1 MSKTLG
7 RLAELPNEF
16 MLGGHRIKV
25 HVRNDTDNEKS
36 GEWLQEESIIRLW
49 PKSRTYDYMMATF
62 YHELCHAILDIFG
75 RPTDSSNEELV
86 DVLGQGLMQFS
97 KTAKY
102 PKT

>member
-1 MSKTLG
+1 MSRTLDI
-7 RLAELPNEF
+7 LSQLPSEF

-25 HVRNDTDNEKS
+25 QVRDDTDNEKS

-62 YHELCHAILDIFG
+62 YHELAHAVLDIFG
-75 RPTDSSNEELV
+75 RPEDSANEQLV
-86 DVLGQGLMQFS
+86 DVLGQGLMQFA

-102 PKT
+102 PK